1 MLAQNLTRIQ
11 SFLRYRLSYSQ
22 RNPFPRTP
30 HFYPSLPARYM
41 AMAHPVASSSQPAQI
56 PALETPHAVIGNEK
70 KPKETKEKKSKGV
83 EGTNYPLELQ
93 PKPDFFD
100 HRIKMFD
107 QLKAEYDEFVKAQ
120 PREEIT
126 VTLPDGSERK
136 GKSWETSPMDI
147 AKEVSKSL
155 SERIVIA
162 KVDGQLWDLERPLEK
177 SVTLELLEFDHPEGK
192 KVFWH
197 SSAHVLGEAAER
209 HYGCLL
215 CLGPPTDDGFFYE
228 MGIQDRPVSNTDYPA
243 LEKVAESAIKE
254 KQKFERLVVSKEKLL
269 EMFNY
274 NSYKQYLIETKIPDG
289 TSTTVYRCGPMIDLC
304 VGPHIPHTGKIKAF
318 MITKNSASYFLGDPK
333 RESLQRIYGI
343 SFPDKKQLAE
353 YKVFLAEAAKRDH
366 RKIGKEQELFFFND
380 LSPGSC
386 FFLPHG
392 TRIYNSLVELMR
404 SEYFKRGYQE
414 VISPNMYN
422 SKLWETS
429 GHWQNYKDD
438 MFVLDVEKEKWALK
452 PMNCPGHCLIFD
464 SRDRSYKELP
474 IRMAEFGI
482 IHRNEASGALT
493 GLTRVRR
500 FVQDDTH
507 VFCMPSQLEEEIGYL
522 FDFMEHVYG
531 LFGFEF
537 RLELSTRPD
546 NYLGTIETWNEAEA
560 QLTKALE
567 KHHPGKWDLNPGDG
581 AFYGPKIDITI
592 RDALRRSFQ
601 CATIQLDFQLPERFN
616 LKYRAAEDTNDPGRP
631 VSRPVI
637 IHRAILGSLER
648 FIAIITEH
656 FAGKWP
662 FWLSPRQVLVIPVA
676 NPYKEYAS
684 EVASRLGE
692 LGLYADVDNG
702 ENTLQKK
709 IRNGEIAQ
717 YNFILVV
724 GQDELEAKSV
734 NVRNRDDV
742 GSKARA
748 QVVPF
753 EEIAQKLVELKK
765 SRSLENKLV

>member
-1 MLAQNLTRIQ
+1 MA
-11 SFLRYRLSYSQ
+11 
-22 RNPFPRTP
+22 TP
-30 HFYPSLPARYM
+30 VHST
-41 AMAHPVASSSQPAQI
+41 AHAAQI
-56 PALETPHAVIGNEK
+56 PALDSPHASDEK
-70 KPKETKEKKSKGV
+70 KPKEKKGKPAS
-83 EGTNYPLELQ
+83 TSTYPLELQ
-93 PKPDFFD
+93 PRPAFFD
-100 HRIKMFD
+100 HRIKIFD
-107 QLKAEYDEFVKAQ
+107 ELKAEYDEFVKSQ
-120 PREEIT
+120 PREEIVIT
-126 VTLPDGSERK
+126 MPDGSERK
-136 GKSWETSPMDI
+136 GKSWETSPMDV

-162 KVDGQLWDLERPLEK
+162 KVDGELWDLDRPLEK
-177 SVTLELLEFDHPEGK
+177 ACKLELLDFEHPEGK

-209 HYGCLL
+209 HYGCHL
-215 CLGPPTDDGFFYE
+215 CLGPPTDEGFFYE
-228 MGIQDRPVSNTDYPA
+228 MAIEERPVTNADYPA
-243 LEKVAESAIKE
+243 LEKVSEAAIKE

-274 NSYKQYLIETKIPDG
+274 NKYKQYLIQTKVPDG
-289 TSTTVYRCGPMIDLC
+289 TSTTVYRCGPMVDLC

-318 MITKNSASYFLGDPK
+318 MVTKNSASYFLGDANND
-333 RESLQRIYGI
+333 SLQRIYGI
-343 SFPDKKQLAE
+343 SFPDKKQLAD

-366 RKIGKEQELFFFND
+366 RKIGKDQELFFFND

-438 MFVLDVEKEKWALK
+438 MFLLDVEKEKWALK

-507 VFCMPSQLEEEIGYL
+507 VFCMPSQLEEEISML
-522 FDFMEHVYG
+522 FDFMQHIYG
-531 LFGFEF
+531 LFGFDF

-546 NYLGTIETWNEAEA
+546 NYLGTIETWDQAEA
-560 QLTKALE
+560 QLKLALE
-567 KHHPGKWDLNPGDG
+567 KHYPGKWDLNPGDG

-616 LKYRAAEDTNDPGRP
+616 LKYRSAEEAHN
-631 VSRPVI
+631 RPVI

-662 FWLSPRQVLVIPVA
+662 FWISPRQVLVIPVA
-676 NPYKEYAS
+676 APYKEYAA
-684 EVASRLGE
+684 EITERLTS
-692 LGLYADVDNG
+692 LGLFADVDNG
-702 ENTLQKK
+702 ENTLPKK

-724 GQDELEAKSV
+724 GQEELDARSV

-742 GSKARA
+742 GTKAKGEM
-748 QVVPF
+748 VPLDLIV
-753 EEIAQKLVELKK
+753 EKLVALKK
-765 SRSLENKLV
+765 SRSLDNKLV